1 MTFESAESARETAGT
16 SLHLIRRIGLWANR
30 VGIARKLAYA
40 LIIAAA
46 GAGVATYGVLTRSP
60 PFGPDTGTVLAV
72 LIIDLV
78 LLLLLGIVVAW
89 RIVAIWVARRR
100 GLAGSRLHVRLVL
113 LFGLVAAAPAVI
125 VAIFSAL
132 FFHLGIQ
139 AWFSERVRTA
149 LMESLAVAEA
159 YRQEHQQA
167 VRADV
172 LAMAYDMSREGPT
185 LFGNPRRFAQ
195 VITTQA
201 ALRSLSEAVVFD
213 GTGRFLARAGLSFSL
228 EFEPVPSW
236 ALERARDGEVAIL
249 TSESDDRIRAL
260 VQLDRIFDI
269 YLYVGRLVDSKVL
282 NHIERTQRAVRA
294 YEKLEGQR
302 SGFQITF
309 AMIFLIV
316 ALLLLL
322 AAVWVGLAVA
332 THLARPI
339 SNLVVAAERVRT
351 GDLAA
356 RVDEGPREDELGTL
370 SRAFNRMTSQLES
383 QRGELVEANRQLE
396 LRRRFTEAVLS
407 GVSAGVVG
415 LDHRGRINFPNR
427 SASELLAIELDQ
439 LIGKDL
445 AEVVPEMGTLVA
457 KSRAR
462 PGRLLESQITLT
474 AGRRPRTLFVRIAA
488 ERVGSEIK
496 GFVVT
501 FDDVTELLSAQRK
514 AAWADIARRI
524 AHEIK
529 NPLTPIQLSAER
541 LKRKYL
547 SQIKTDPETF
557 ASCTDTIVRQV
568 GDIGRLVDEFSSF
581 ARMPAPVMAKEDLC
595 EICRQ
600 SIFLQRHAHPKI
612 AFECVLPDQPVHV
625 ACDGRQ
631 IGQAL
636 TNLLQ
641 NAAESINERKP
652 LKHGKLVP
660 GCIVVHVAP
669 EKERALVEVE
679 DNGRGFPREL
689 RDRLTEPYVTTR
701 VKGTGL
707 GLAIAQK
714 IMEDHHGELML
725 EDREGGG
732 ARVTLVFRRG
742 LEEAEAATEAGP
754 GATDYA
760 AAAPRTSKVSA
771 HGT

>member
-1 MTFESAESARETAGT
+1 
-16 SLHLIRRIGLWANR
+16 LWANR
-30 VGIARKLAYA
+30 VGVAGKLAYA

-46 GAGVATYGVLTRSP
+46 AAGVATYAVLTSSP
-60 PFGPDTGTVLAV
+60 PFGPDPGTILAV

-89 RIVAIWVARRR
+89 RIVTVWVARRR
-100 GLAGSRLHVRLVL
+100 GSAGSRLHIRLVL

-125 VAIFSAL
+125 VAVFSAL
-132 FFHLGIQ
+132 FFQLGIQ

-149 LMESLAVAEA
+149 LMESVAVAEA
-159 YRQEHQQA
+159 YLQEHQQA
-167 VRADV
+167 IRADV

-185 LFGNPRRFAQ
+185 LFGNPRRVSQ

-213 GTGRFLARAGLSFSL
+213 ATGRVLARAGLSFSL

-236 ALERARDGEVAIL
+236 ALEQARSGEVAIL
-249 TSESDDRIRAL
+249 TGESDDRVRAL
-260 VQLDRIFDI
+260 VQLDRVFDI

-282 NHIERTQRAVRA
+282 NHMERTQRAVRA
-294 YEKLEGQR
+294 YEEAEGER
-302 SGFQITF
+302 SGLQITF
-309 AMIFLIV
+309 AIIFLIV

-339 SNLVVAAERVRT
+339 SGLVTAAERVRA

-356 RVDEGPREDELGTL
+356 RVDEGPRQDELGTL

-383 QRGELVEANRQLE
+383 QRSEVVEANRQLDM
-396 LRRRFTEAVLS
+396 RRRFTEAVLS
-407 GVSAGVVG
+407 GVSAGVIG
-415 LDHRGRINFPNR
+415 LDHRGRINLPNR
-427 SASELLAIELDQ
+427 PASELLAIELDR

-445 AEVVPEMGTLVA
+445 AEVVPEMGSLVA

-462 PGRLLESQITLT
+462 PDRLLEAQVTLA

-488 ERVGSEIK
+488 ESVDSEIK

-501 FDDVTELLSAQRK
+501 FDDVTDLLSAQRK
-514 AAWADIARRI
+514 AAWADVARRI

-541 LKRKYL
+541 LKRRYL
-547 SQIKTDPETF
+547 SQIKTDRETF
-557 ASCTDTIVRQV
+557 KSCTDTIVRQV

-595 EICRQ
+595 ELCRQ
-600 SIFLQRHAHPKI
+600 SVFLQRNAHASI
-612 AFECVLPDQPVHV
+612 DFECALPDEPVHV

-631 IGQAL
+631 IGQVL

-641 NAAESINERKP
+641 NAAESVNGRKLP
-652 LKHGKLVP
+652 KRGKLVP
-660 GCIVVHVAP
+660 GHVVVRVAP
-669 EKERALVEVE
+669 EEERALVEVE
-679 DNGRGFPREL
+679 DNGTGFPREL
-689 RDRLTEPYVTTR
+689 RERLTEPYVTTR

-714 IMEDHHGELML
+714 IMEDHRGELIL

-742 LEEAEAATEAGP
+742 LEEAEAAPEGGAGET
-754 GATDYA
+754 GYA

-771 HGT
+771 HGA